1 MVILRRVAGW
11 FLTPIG
17 TYVAGAAAL
26 LIFWQGNNYY
36 QRQKG
41 ASEALVRVEK
51 RTEAIND
58 KARKARDAAGTAGA
72 ADRVRVEY
80 CRDCGR

>member
-41 ASEALVRVEK
+41 ASDALVSVQK
-51 RTEAIND
+51 KTEAINE
-58 KARKARDAAGTAGA
+58 KARKARDAAGGPGA
-72 ADRVRVEY
+72 ADRLRSTY
-80 CRDCGR
+80 CRDC